1 MQLVSRKPQAFPSE
15 FTFCPH
21 CGTKLEVTQ
30 QGRKQRRCCREC
42 GWVQYRNPTVGVAV
56 CLVEDRQLLIGQR
69 RDGGL
74 CIPCGHVEWDESI
87 EDAAVREF
95 QEETG
100 LEVRLD
106 GIVAAK
112 SNFHLP
118 ERQTV
123 GIWYRGQRTGGQLS
137 VGSDLVEVCFVHLHH
152 MPTLKFPTD
161 NEVVAQLQS
170 ELWASR

>member
-1 MQLVSRKPQAFPSE
+1 
-15 FTFCPH
+15 
-21 CGTKLEVTQ
+21 
-30 QGRKQRRCCREC
+30 
-42 GWVQYRNPTVGVAV
+42 VAV